1 MFTISGHGAKKLFT
15 VLPEE
20 TWAYSD
26 GSLFSN
32 VMFPGV
38 CLKRGLH
45 TYSTNY
51 WSRMECAGKTDIC
64 ATGVANKCCPGKM
77 HAYIMYVYGWRN
89 FFSLS
94 MLRAWAV
101 LNCLIWWVMV
111 NDYRLD
117 LG

>member
-1 MFTISGHGAKKLFT
+1 MFTISGHGAKKLLT

-26 GSLFSN
+26 GSLLSN

-77 HAYIMYVYGWRN
+77 HAYICMFTGGV
-89 FFSLS
+89 FFSPINAPDGLF
-94 MLRAWAV
+94 
-101 LNCLIWWVMV
+101 
-111 NDYRLD
+111 
-117 LG
+117 